1 MHLHNTNMYAYM
13 FHTRSSLI
21 HFACIGVAF
30 PRLGKSWRE
39 DKFYSKIS
47 SVVLLTKP
55 GMFSALSC
63 RIVIGIYVTSLYN
76 SNSKNCNSIVRLIV
90 LTFESGHDITILK
103 VAIFDKI
110 VLLILNQYQSTV
122 L

>member
-1 MHLHNTNMYAYM
+1 MYLHNTNINAYM

-21 HFACIGVAF
+21 HFACIGVAL
-30 PRLGKSWRE
+30 PRLGKSWR
-39 DKFYSKIS
+39 DKFNSKIS

-63 RIVIGIYVTSLYN
+63 RIVIGTYVTSLYN
-76 SNSKNCNSIVRLIV
+76 SISKNCNSIVQLIV
-90 LTFESGHDITILK
+90 LTFESGQDITILK

-110 VLLILNQYQSTV
+110 VLLILNQY
-122 L
+122 